1 MAHPQLAYNQSRKRQ
16 MAYGRWNA
24 WADAGKVR
32 RHVRMLRDNRG
43 TWKAIAEAAGV
54 STMTVWSVLNL
65 GGEIK
70 AETGAKLLA
79 VTPEDLGLLRVSA
92 GGSIWRLR
100 SLVAMGHTNLRMS
113 RALGVTND
121 VINRLVAG
129 EVETVTPELRTDILA
144 LWEAWWDKRPPAR
157 DQHEKI
163 SAAKARRKA
172 RENRW
177 PTPANLDEES
187 LEIPGYMPVRGWR
200 PATGAGVASDYP
212 LGRQAAAS

>member
-1 MAHPQLAYNQSRKRQ
+1 MAHPQRAYNRNRKHQ

-32 RHVRMLRDNRG
+32 QHVRMLRDNRG

-54 STMTVWSVLNL
+54 STMTVWGVLNL
-65 GGEIK
+65 DGEIK
-70 AETGAKLLA
+70 AATGAKLLA
-79 VTPEDLGLLRVSA
+79 VAPEDLGLLRVGA
-92 GGSIWRLR
+92 GGSLWRLR

-129 EVETVTPELRTDILA
+129 EVETVTPELRRDILA
-144 LWEAWWDKRPPAR
+144 LWEAWWDRRPPAR
-157 DQHEKI
+157 NQHEKI

-172 RENRW
+172 REHKW
-177 PTPANLDEES
+177 PTPANLDEDQ
-187 LEIPGYMPVRGWR
+187 LEIPGYRPARSWR
-200 PATGAGVASDYP
+200 PATGTGVADDYP
-212 LGRQAAAS
+212 LGRQDVAS